1 MTSDHGDIPSDLA
14 EEYRTGT
21 ENSRNLHHKAC
32 EYLPGGNTRTTLHFD
47 PYPLYIDDGEGCR
60 VTDADGNEYVDFFNN
75 ATSLIHGHAPEAVV
89 KPAAAAARSGSAPG
103 GPTRSEVDLA
113 AHLTDRVH
121 SADQIRFTNSGTEAT
136 MHAVRA
142 ARSYTGESTVAKF
155 EGIYHGTHD
164 VAQVSVSPPV
174 HLAGPADDPTAVPD
188 SAGVH
193 SAVVDDTVVL
203 PFNSTEAA
211 NAKLKRHA
219 DDLAGVLIHPLMGT
233 SVIPA
238 DEELI
243 TMLEQF
249 TDAHDIPLIFD
260 EVVSFRIAHGGAQ
273 SLYGVSPDLT
283 ALGKIIGGGFPAGAV
298 CGREEIMSLFDPTS
312 FGEVAHSGTFNANPV
327 TMRAGLAAMERYD
340 SNAVAQ
346 VNELTESLVDKVRSV
361 FRDHDINAQV
371 THSGSLFNI
380 YFTDRPVTDYRSK
393 SSSSSTKEQR
403 LFHLL
408 LNEGVRMAPGLLGA
422 VSTPMTETEVNG
434 FVDAVRNSVDR
445 L

>member
-14 EEYRTGT
+14 EEYRTDTDRSQDFHREARG
-21 ENSRNLHHKAC
+21 H
-32 EYLPGGNTRTTLHFD
+32 LPGGNTRTTLHFD
-47 PYPLYIDDGEGCR
+47 PYPLYVDDGEGCR
-60 VTDADGNEYVDFFNN
+60 VTDVDGNEYVDFFNN

-89 KPAAAAARSGSAPG
+89 EAAATAARSGSAPG
-103 GPTRSEVDLA
+103 GPTRSEIDLA
-113 AHLTDRVH
+113 AHLTDRLPG
-121 SADQIRFTNSGTEAT
+121 ADRVRFTNSGTEAT

-142 ARSYTGESTVAKF
+142 ARAYTGESTVAKF

-193 SAVVDDTVVL
+193 PAVVDDTVVL
-203 PFNSTEAA
+203 PFNSPAA
-211 NAKLKRHA
+211 TQAKLEHHA
-219 DDLAGVLIHPLMGT
+219 DELAGVLIHPLMGT

-243 TMLEQF
+243 AMLDEF
-249 TDAHDIPLIFD
+249 TDAHDVPLIFD
-260 EVVSFRIAHGGAQ
+260 EVVSLRIAHGGAQ

-283 ALGKIIGGGFPAGAV
+283 ALGKIVGGGFPAGAV
-298 CGREEIMSLFDPTS
+298 CGREGIMSLFDPTS
-312 FGEVAHSGTFNANPV
+312 HGEVAHSGTFNANPV
-327 TMRAGLAAMERYD
+327 TMRAGLAAMEGFD
-340 SNAVAQ
+340 PDAVAR
-346 VNELTESLVDKVRSV
+346 VNGLTESLVERVRAV
-361 FRDHDINAQV
+361 FRDHDIDARV
-371 THSGSLFNI
+371 TRSGSLFNL

-393 SSSSSTKEQR
+393 VSSSSTKEQR

-408 LNEGVRMAPGLLGA
+408 LNEGVRMAPGLMGA
-422 VSTPMTETEVNG
+422 VSTPMTEAEVDG
-434 FVDAVRNSVDR
+434 FVDAVRASAGR

>member
-14 EEYRTGT
+14 EEYRTDT
-21 ENSRNLHHKAC
+21 DRSRDFHREARGH
-32 EYLPGGNTRTTLHFD
+32 LPGGNTRTTLHFD
-47 PYPLYIDDGEGCR
+47 PYPLYVDDGEGCR
-60 VTDADGNEYVDFFNN
+60 VTDVDGNEYVDFFNN

-89 KPAAAAARSGSAPG
+89 EAAATAARSGSAPG
-103 GPTRSEVDLA
+103 GPTRSEIDLA
-113 AHLTDRVH
+113 AHLTDRLPG
-121 SADQIRFTNSGTEAT
+121 ADRVRFTNSGTEAT

-142 ARSYTGESTVAKF
+142 ARAYTGESTVAKF

-193 SAVVDDTVVL
+193 PAVVDDTVVL
-203 PFNSTEAA
+203 PFNSPAA
-211 NAKLKRHA
+211 TRAKLEHHA
-219 DDLAGVLIHPLMGT
+219 DELAGVLIHPLMGT

-243 TMLEQF
+243 AMLDEF
-249 TDAHDIPLIFD
+249 TDAHDVPLIFD
-260 EVVSFRIAHGGAQ
+260 EVVSLRIAHGGAQ

-283 ALGKIIGGGFPAGAV
+283 ALGKIVGGGFPAGAV
-298 CGREEIMSLFDPTS
+298 CGREGIMSLFDPTS
-312 FGEVAHSGTFNANPV
+312 HGEVAHSGTFNANPV
-327 TMRAGLAAMERYD
+327 TMRAGLAAMEGFD
-340 SNAVAQ
+340 PDAVAR
-346 VNELTESLVDKVRSV
+346 VNGLTESLVERVRAV
-361 FRDHDINAQV
+361 FRDHDIDARV
-371 THSGSLFNI
+371 TRSGSLFNL

-393 SSSSSTKEQR
+393 VSSSSTKEQR

-408 LNEGVRMAPGLLGA
+408 LNEGVRMAPGLMGA
-422 VSTPMTETEVNG
+422 VSTPMTEAEVDG
-434 FVDAVRNSVDR
+434 FVDAVRASAGR